1 MESCIILKIDLI
13 RLITT
18 KKNRNIFCFINSI
31 YKAHMI
37 ISQLAIEPKIGFT
50 IFIQL
55 ESVEIALAL
64 HAGLNIENPDFGYIP
79 SPNFSMWYLNSYC
92 FNTLYQILFHFITSV
107 AYVSFICTV
116 QPFFKLIYSVI
127 CDFG

>member
-1 MESCIILKIDLI
+1 
-13 RLITT
+13 
-18 KKNRNIFCFINSI
+18 
-31 YKAHMI
+31 MI
-37 ISQLAIEPKIGFT
+37 IYQLAIEPKIGFT
-50 IFIQL
+50 IFTKL

-79 SPNFSMWYLNSYC
+79 SPNFSKWYLNSYC
-92 FNTLYQILFHFITSV
+92 FNNLYQILFHFITSV